1 LGVGEVEKK
10 GGRGQRLDK
19 KRDVKPTLKLD
30 LKDVIYRLSHI
41 TYTPVKDVCPTLCMM
56 VIKDR
61 QTIENLSQ
69 YFKRDLLF
77 DNTMFRGH
85 VSNETIQKR
94 INVPGERVTIR
105 FSQSEYS
112 AIALLAF
119 ALDCTVSRATAILL
133 EISMSQILFVNEY
146 VKEYLRHEL
155 SESQLRE
162 FKEILRYVNSNGV
175 SHHSWFS
182 LLAHV
187 VDEVGSPVNRIKEA
201 ISSFIDLNWRE

>member
-1 LGVGEVEKK
+1 MEKK
-10 GGRGQRLDK
+10 GVRGQRLDK

-30 LKDVIYRLSHI
+30 LKDAIYRLSNI
-41 TYTPVKDVCPTLCMM
+41 TYTPVKDVCPSLCMF

-61 QTIENLSQ
+61 KTIEHLSQ
-69 YFKRDLLF
+69 FFKRDLLF

-85 VSNETIQKR
+85 ITNKTISKR

-119 ALDCTVSRATAILL
+119 SLDCTVSRATAILL
-133 EISMSQILFVNEY
+133 EISMSQARFVNAY
-146 VKEYLRHEL
+146 IKEFLQHEL
-155 SESQLRE
+155 SESQMRE
-162 FKEILRYVNSNGV
+162 FKEILRYINKNGE
-175 SHHSWFS
+175 SHHSWAS

>member
-1 LGVGEVEKK
+1 MEKK
-10 GGRGQRLDK
+10 GGRVQRSDK

-41 TYTPVKDVCPTLCMM
+41 TYTPVKDVCPSLCMM
-56 VIKDR
+56 VLKDR

-69 YFKRDLLF
+69 FFKRDLLF

-85 VSNETIQKR
+85 VTNQTIEKR

-105 FSQSEYS
+105 FSQSEY
-112 AIALLAF
+112 ANIALLAF
-119 ALDCTVSRATAILL
+119 ALDCTVSRVTAILL
-133 EISMSQILFVNEY
+133 EISMSQIRFVNEY
-146 VKEYLRHEL
+146 VKDYLRHEL
-155 SESQLRE
+155 SESQMRE
-162 FKEILRYVNSNGV
+162 FKEILRYVNRNGE

-187 VDEVGSPVNRIKEA
+187 VDEVGSPANRIKEA

>member
-1 LGVGEVEKK
+1 MEKK
-10 GGRGQRLDK
+10 GVRGQRSDK

-30 LKDVIYRLSHI
+30 LKDAIYRLSNI
-41 TYTPVKDVCPTLCMM
+41 TYTPVKDVCPSLCMF

-61 QTIENLSQ
+61 KTIEHLSQ
-69 YFKRDLLF
+69 FFKRDLLF

-85 VSNETIQKR
+85 VTNKTISKR

-119 ALDCTVSRATAILL
+119 SLDCTVSRATAILL
-133 EISMSQILFVNEY
+133 EISMSQARFVNSY
-146 VKEYLRHEL
+146 IKEFLQQEL

-162 FKEILRYVNSNGV
+162 FKEILRYVNRNGE
-175 SHHSWFS
+175 SHHSWAS

-187 VDEVGSPVNRIKEA
+187 VDEVGSPVNRIKDA

>member
-1 LGVGEVEKK
+1 MEKK
-10 GGRGQRLDK
+10 GVRGQRSDK

-30 LKDVIYRLSHI
+30 LKDAIYRLSNI
-41 TYTPVKDVCPTLCMM
+41 TYTPVKDVCPSLCMF

-61 QTIENLSQ
+61 KTIEHLSQ
-69 YFKRDLLF
+69 FFKRDLLF

-85 VSNETIQKR
+85 VTNKTISKR

-112 AIALLAF
+112 AIALVAF

-133 EISMSQILFVNEY
+133 EISMSQARFVNAY
-146 VKEYLRHEL
+146 IKEFLQHEL
-155 SESQLRE
+155 SESQMRE
-162 FKEILRYVNSNGV
+162 FKEILRYINRNGE
-175 SHHSWFS
+175 SHHSWAS

-201 ISSFIDLNWRE
+201 ISNFIDLNWRE

>member
-1 LGVGEVEKK
+1 MEKK
-10 GGRGQRLDK
+10 GVRGQRSDK

-30 LKDVIYRLSHI
+30 LKDAIYRLSNI
-41 TYTPVKDVCPTLCMM
+41 TYTPVKDVCPSLCMF

-61 QTIENLSQ
+61 KTIEHLSQ
-69 YFKRDLLF
+69 FFKRDLLF

-85 VSNETIQKR
+85 VTNKTISKR

-119 ALDCTVSRATAILL
+119 SLDCTVSRATAILL
-133 EISMSQILFVNEY
+133 EISMSQARFLNAYI
-146 VKEYLRHEL
+146 KEFLQHEL
-155 SESQLRE
+155 SESQMRE
-162 FKEILRYVNSNGV
+162 FKEILRYINRNGE
-175 SHHSWFS
+175 SHHSWAS

>member
-1 LGVGEVEKK
+1 MEKK
-10 GGRGQRLDK
+10 GVRGQRLDK

-30 LKDVIYRLSHI
+30 LKDAIYRLSNI
-41 TYTPVKDVCPTLCMM
+41 TYTPVKDVCPSLCMF

-61 QTIENLSQ
+61 KTIEHLSQ
-69 YFKRDLLF
+69 FFKRDLLF

-85 VSNETIQKR
+85 VTNKTISKR

-119 ALDCTVSRATAILL
+119 SLDCTVSRATAILL
-133 EISMSQILFVNEY
+133 EISMSQARFVNAY
-146 VKEYLRHEL
+146 IKEFLQHEL
-155 SESQLRE
+155 SESQMRE
-162 FKEILRYVNSNGV
+162 FKEILRYINRNGE
-175 SHHSWFS
+175 SHHSWAS

>member
-1 LGVGEVEKK
+1 MEKK
-10 GGRGQRLDK
+10 GGRVQRSDK

-41 TYTPVKDVCPTLCMM
+41 TYTPVKDVCPSLCMM

-61 QTIENLSQ
+61 QAIESLSQ

-85 VSNETIQKR
+85 VTNTTIEKR

-112 AIALLAF
+112 AVALLAF

-133 EISMSQILFVNEY
+133 EISMSQIRFVNEY
-146 VKEYLRHEL
+146 VKDFLRDEL

-162 FKEILRYVNSNGV
+162 FKEILRYVNRNGE

>member
-1 LGVGEVEKK
+1 MEKK
-10 GGRGQRLDK
+10 GVRGQRSDK

-41 TYTPVKDVCPTLCMM
+41 TYTPVKDVCPSLCMM
-56 VIKDR
+56 VLKDR

-112 AIALLAF
+112 SIALLAF

-133 EISMSQILFVNEY
+133 EISMSQIRFVNEY
-146 VKEYLRHEL
+146 VKEYLSHEL

-162 FKEILRYVNSNGV
+162 FKEILRYVNRNGE

>member
-1 LGVGEVEKK
+1 MEKK

-41 TYTPVKDVCPTLCMM
+41 TYTPVKDVCPKLCMM

-85 VSNETIQKR
+85 VSNDTIQKR

-105 FSQSEYS
+105 FSHSEYS

-133 EISMSQILFVNEY
+133 EISMSQICFVNEY

-162 FKEILRYVNSNGV
+162 FKEILRYVNKNGE